1 MHHKNGFFIMK
12 INSIINRYIFRE
24 LIPPFLLNL
33 FFLSLIFLLAQI
45 LEITN
50 LVVNYKVSLTSVFLL
65 IFYSMPDF
73 LKFTIPMSVM
83 MAVLLTFLRMA
94 SDKEII
100 AIKAGGCS
108 IYHLLFPAFSFCLI
122 GFTMT
127 YVLSVY
133 GLSWSKESYRKI
145 VSDIATQGVDA
156 AIKERVFSDSIKN
169 IVFYVNK
176 VDVKEKMLY
185 DVFIEDTRDSKNKS
199 TVVAPKGK
207 RYISPD
213 KNNEFVMRLFNGT
226 IFRVNA
232 EQRTV
237 NTIKFDTYDVIIP
250 LESAQLKAKTPGKGR
265 DEMNID
271 DLKRFI
277 ADKSI
282 TEEQRNAAIM
292 ELQEKYSIPFAC
304 FTLGLLAMGLG
315 LKSALSKTTSGLG
328 LGLTCF
334 LVYYAMMGFGWS
346 GGKSG
351 IIPPVM
357 GMWLPNVVMGV
368 LGLYIFMRVAQEKPV
383 GVEFVGD
390 YIKTFLHRLNE
401 KNSR

>member
-1 MHHKNGFFIMK
+1 MK
-12 INSIINRYIFRE
+12 INSIINRYIFKE

-65 IFYSMPDF
+65 ILYSMPDF

-122 GFTMT
+122 GFAMT
-127 YVLSVY
+127 YFLSVY
-133 GLSWSKESYRKI
+133 GLSWSKESYKKI
-145 VSDIATQGVDA
+145 VSDIASQGVDA

-199 TVVAPKGK
+199 TVIAPRGK
-207 RYISPD
+207 RYISPE
-213 KNNEFVMRLFNGT
+213 KNNEFIMRLFNGT

-250 LESAQLKAKTPGKGR
+250 LESAQVKTKTPGKGR

-271 DLKRFI
+271 DLKDFI
-277 ADKSI
+277 ADKTT

-351 IIPPVM
+351 IIPPLL
-357 GMWLPNVVMGV
+357 GMWLPNVVMGI
-368 LGLYIFMRVAQEKPV
+368 LGLYIFIRVAQEKPV

-390 YIKTFLHRLNE
+390 YIKTFIHRLSE